1 MKRSTRTMKGQVLL
15 MVVVMGLIMSLLLV
29 SVMSTVN
36 RLQKVQGIATSYVA
50 QEEALS
56 SGVDYAR
63 YLIAK
68 GKTQGK
74 LSLPQGTVEV
84 IMNMSNI
91 IGDVYEYYDVLIIYT
106 PQSSSLVVWTAELVR
121 DNVTLS
127 SWIVSVEEG
136 GNR

>member
-91 IGDVYEYYDVLIIYT
+91 VGDVYEYYNVLIIYK
-106 PQSSSLVVWTAELVR
+106 PQSSSSVVWTAKLVR